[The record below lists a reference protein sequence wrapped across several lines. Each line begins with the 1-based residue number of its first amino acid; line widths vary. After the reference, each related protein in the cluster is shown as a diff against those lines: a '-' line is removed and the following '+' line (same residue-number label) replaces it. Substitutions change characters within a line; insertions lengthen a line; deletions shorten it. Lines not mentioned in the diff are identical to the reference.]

1 MGTGSL
7 ARERMDMRRFTH
19 TVRNGCLV
27 MLALLAGTA
36 AAEQIYRSVDAEGN
50 VTFSS
55 TPPPDAAA
63 VEEVS
68 VQPGPSA
75 EAQREARERMQR
87 QEATASEIGESR
99 ADRIQQQKE
108 TSPAAAGEV
117 VREVPQDQYY
127 GNNYRKPVQERPVQ
141 LPERP
146 VQLPVRPVQP
156 PARPVQL
163 PARPVPR

>member
-1 MGTGSL
+1 MSL
-7 ARERMDMRRFTH
+7 FTH
-19 TVRNGCLV
+19 TVRHACL
-27 MLALLAGTA
+27 LLLTLLAGTA

-55 TPPPDAAA
+55 TPPADAAA
-63 VEEVS
+63 VEAVS
-68 VQPGPSA
+68 VPPGPSA
-75 EAQREARERMQR
+75 EQQQEARERMQR
-87 QEATASEIGESR
+87 QEATASEMGEAR
-99 ADRIQQQKE
+99 ANRTQQQNE
-108 TSPAAAGEV
+108 AGPAAADEV
-117 VREVPQDQYY
+117 VREVPVDNYY
-127 GNNYRKPVQERPVQ
+127 GYNYRRPSKERPVQ